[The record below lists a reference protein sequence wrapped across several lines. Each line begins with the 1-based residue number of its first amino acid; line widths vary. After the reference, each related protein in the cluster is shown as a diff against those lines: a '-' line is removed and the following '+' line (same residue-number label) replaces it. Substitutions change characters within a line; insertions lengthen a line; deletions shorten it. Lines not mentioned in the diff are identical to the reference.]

1 MTTIFDL
8 RDEPDDWAV
17 EINEDITVNFPDFF
31 ENNHRIG
38 SPEWWESTEFD
49 IANGKINHAGPL
61 LDEGELIDVVS
72 IETLDKDYN
81 SASPY
86 GGGMPEY
93 VIERDDFWLHES
105 VAVDKLVETESIT
118 IMPSGELD
126 ETSIYIETK
135 VRVW

>member
-8 RDEPDDWAV
+8 RDEPNEWAV
-17 EINEDITVNFPDFF
+17 EINEDIADNFPDFF

-38 SPEWWESTEFD
+38 SKKWWESTGFD
-49 IANGKINHAGPL
+49 IANGKINHVGPL

-72 IETLDKDYN
+72 IETLDKDFN
-81 SASPY
+81 SSSPY

-93 VIERDDFWLHES
+93 IIDRDDFWLHES